1 MYIYFQFK
9 IIKAFS
15 PQMLSLTRGDS
26 CELMS
31 SYIHKNIA
39 WVYVPYI
46 TKKDLSVLFRAV

>member
-9 IIKAFS
+9 IIKAFP

-39 WVYVPYI
+39 WVYIPYI
-46 TKKDLSVLFRAV
+46 TKKDLSVLFGAV